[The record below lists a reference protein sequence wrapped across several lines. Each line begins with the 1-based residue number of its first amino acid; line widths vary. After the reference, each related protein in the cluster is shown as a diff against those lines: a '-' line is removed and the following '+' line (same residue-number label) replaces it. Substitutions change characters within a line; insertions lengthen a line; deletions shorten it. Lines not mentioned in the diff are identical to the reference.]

1 MTLLTPPRWSV
12 GETATHEKKPY
23 DLTPEEME
31 DSGRRASL
39 FWYRRSS
46 PMRSPSGSK
55 RGPDGDNVLDS
66 QSPRRGS
73 AAKPILKPLVHT
85 AWSGRCGFSLFNE
98 QGNDPATGRAGLRWR
113 GSPVRTGGSCGD
125 SAGALET
132 FPGDVF
138 ANDREGNVPSE
149 VSASALTLG
158 LPRGAGCQACGDKRR
173 EVPGAECAG
182 GRWQTGFAGANPGD
196 ASRGQK
202 RGAVRQDRA

>member
-1 MTLLTPPRWSV
+1 M
-12 GETATHEKKPY
+12 
-23 DLTPEEME
+23 
-31 DSGRRASL
+31 
-39 FWYRRSS
+39 
-46 PMRSPSGSK
+46 
-55 RGPDGDNVLDS
+55 
-66 QSPRRGS
+66 
-73 AAKPILKPLVHT
+73 
-85 AWSGRCGFSLFNE
+85 
-98 QGNDPATGRAGLRWR
+98 
-113 GSPVRTGGSCGD
+113 RTGGSCGD

-196 ASRGQK
+196 TSRGQK